1 MHIKLKVY
9 ISRVQSHKP
18 DLKRITESKM
28 APVQFK
34 DGKSLF
40 GSKKSRVENG
50 LPRRLRTAYTNTQLL
65 ELEKEFHFNK
75 YLCRPRRIEIAAS
88 LDLTERQVKVW
99 FQNRRMKH
107 KRQTLS
113 KQSEDGDDKDGSG
126 SGKGGKSGDKSLMLE
141 DKKSCQNCELPPG
154 VLGDHLPRSNN
165 NNNNSTTFN
174 NNSNASSG
182 GSSVTSTPS
191 SFEKLE
197 DDSRSNEGSGVL
209 TSPGLIGG
217 VKRHPSDVVVKV
229 EAGSLC
235 SSPGAAKK
243 PTISVKDNL
252 LANRLI
258 MSPDSINKPPGVL
271 TPSSTPGTPSGPSP
285 MDSTTTVGVYPQ
297 NRPRSSPTA
306 ATAVA
311 TATASVTTVLQHP
324 NQNMMTPS
332 LVQIVRCSAPNS
344 FPSPPQQRTNVT
356 EYRGQPYRQSTPYRD
371 MYPQRPSY
379 PGDTPYRQQPP
390 RQNGVQV
397 MGARPST
404 TQVPHQNARYQQVH
418 QQYCGTYNGYSQT
431 EYPNYHR
438 NYPNQPYPEDPYG
451 TAPVGTNYGAYHGN
465 MYPSG
470 QPQSQGI
477 NHPHESGYYND
488 IHNQGYEYSSKP
500 HGGYY
505 EGMTHQGGE
514 ASNVPNHYG
523 VSSPDQF
530 PNNSAPSAVMTP
542 PNSVR
547 TDSSGDHFNSFH
559 HFYSDPQTH
568 HPNHHGSENSNSSS
582 DFNFLS
588 NLANDFAPEY
598 YQLS

>member
-1 MHIKLKVY
+1 
-9 ISRVQSHKP
+9 
-18 DLKRITESKM
+18 
-28 APVQFK
+28 
-34 DGKSLF
+34 
-40 GSKKSRVENG
+40 
-50 LPRRLRTAYTNTQLL
+50 
-65 ELEKEFHFNK
+65 
-75 YLCRPRRIEIAAS
+75 
-88 LDLTERQVKVW
+88 
-99 FQNRRMKH
+99 MKH
-107 KRQTLS
+107 KRQTLT
-113 KQSEDGDDKDGSG
+113 KQGESEDDKDNPGG
-126 SGKGGKSGDKSLMLE
+126 PKNKDKGMMLD

-154 VLGDHLPRSNN
+154 VLGDHLPRN

-209 TSPGLIGG
+209 TSPPGMMG
-217 VKRHPSDVVVKV
+217 VKRHPSEVVVKV
-229 EAGSLC
+229 EGGAMC

-243 PTISVKDNL
+243 PLISVKDNL

-258 MSPDSINKPPGVL
+258 MSPDSMNKPPGVL

-285 MDSTTTVGVYPQ
+285 LDPSTPVGPYSQ

-311 TATASVTTVLQHP
+311 TATASVTTVLQNP
-324 NQNMMTPS
+324 GQNMLTPS
-332 LVQIVRCSAPNS
+332 LVQVVRCSAPNS
-344 FPSPPQQRTNVT
+344 FPSPPQQRVNATD
-356 EYRGQPYRQSTPYRD
+356 YRGQTYRQPTPYRN

-379 PGDTPYRQQPP
+379 PGETPSYHQPSP

-397 MGARPST
+397 MGARAT
-404 TQVPHQNARYQQVH
+404 AQVHQNPRYPQVH
-418 QQYCGTYNGYSQT
+418 QQYCGTYNGYSQA
-431 EYPNYHR
+431 EYASYHR
-438 NYPNQPYPEDPYG
+438 AYPNQPYPEDPYG
-451 TAPVGTNYGAYHGN
+451 TTPGSTNYGTYHGN

-470 QPQSQGI
+470 QPQQGV
-477 NHPHESGYYND
+477 NHPQEASYYND
-488 IHNQGYEYSSKP
+488 VHQGYEFSAKP
-500 HGGYY
+500 HGYY

-514 ASNVPNHYG
+514 ASNVPSHYG

-530 PNNSAPSAVMTP
+530 PNNPASSAVMTP

-547 TDSSGDHFNSFH
+547 TDSSDHFNSFH
-559 HFYSDPQTH
+559 HFYSDPQSQTH
-568 HPNHHGSENSNSSS
+568 HANHHGSENSNSSS

>member
-1 MHIKLKVY
+1 M
-9 ISRVQSHKP
+9 
-18 DLKRITESKM
+18 
-28 APVQFK
+28 F
-34 DGKSLF
+34 
-40 GSKKSRVENG
+40 
-50 LPRRLRTAYTNTQLL
+50 
-65 ELEKEFHFNK
+65 
-75 YLCRPRRIEIAAS
+75 
-88 LDLTERQVKVW
+88 QVKVW

-107 KRQTLS
+107 KRQTMS
-113 KQSEDGDDKDGSG
+113 KQGEDGDDKEVG
-126 SGKGGKSGDKSLMLE
+126 GKGSKEKSMMLD

-154 VLGDHLPRSNN
+154 VLGDHLPRN

-209 TSPGLIGG
+209 TSPGLMGG

-229 EAGSLC
+229 EGGTLC

-243 PTISVKDNL
+243 PVISVKDNL

-258 MSPDSINKPPGVL
+258 MSPDLMNKPPGVL

-285 MDSTTTVGVYPQ
+285 LDPSVPVGVYPQ
-297 NRPRSSPTA
+297 TRPRSSPTA

-311 TATASVTTVLQHP
+311 TATASVTTVLAHP

-332 LVQIVRCSAPNS
+332 LVQVVRCSAPNS
-344 FPSPPQQRTNVT
+344 FPSPPQQRANST
-356 EYRGQPYRQSTPYRD
+356 EYRGQPYRPPVPYRD

-379 PGDTPYRQQPP
+379 PGDTPPYRQQPP
-390 RQNGVQV
+390 RQNGVQLGV
-397 MGARPST
+397 RT
-404 TQVPHQNARYQQVH
+404 HQNQRYQQVH
-418 QQYCGTYNGYSQT
+418 QQYCGTYNGYSQAD
-431 EYPNYHR
+431 YASYHR
-438 NYPNQPYPEDPYG
+438 SYPNQPYPEDPYG
-451 TAPVGTNYGAYHGN
+451 TAPGSTNYGTYHGSV
-465 MYPSG
+465 YPSG
-470 QPQSQGI
+470 QSQGQGI
-477 NHPHESGYYND
+477 SQPHEGGYYND
-488 IHNQGYEYSSKP
+488 VHQGYEFSSKP
-500 HGGYY
+500 HAGYY

-514 ASNVPNHYG
+514 ASNVPSHYG

-530 PNNSAPSAVMTP
+530 PNNPAPSAVMTP

-547 TDSSGDHFNSFH
+547 ADSSDHFNSFH
-559 HFYSDPQTH
+559 HFYSEPQTH

>member
-1 MHIKLKVY
+1 M
-9 ISRVQSHKP
+9 
-18 DLKRITESKM
+18 
-28 APVQFK
+28 
-34 DGKSLF
+34 
-40 GSKKSRVENG
+40 
-50 LPRRLRTAYTNTQLL
+50 
-65 ELEKEFHFNK
+65 
-75 YLCRPRRIEIAAS
+75 
-88 LDLTERQVKVW
+88 KVW

-113 KQSEDGDDKDGSG
+113 KQSEDGDDKDGPG
-126 SGKGGKSGDKSLMLE
+126 SGKSGKGGDKSLMME

-154 VLGDHLPRSNN
+154 VLGDHLPRN

-197 DDSRSNEGSGVL
+197 DDSRSNEGSAAL

-217 VKRHPSDVVVKV
+217 VKRHPSEVVVKV
-229 EAGSLC
+229 EGGSMC
-235 SSPGAAKK
+235 SSPGVAKK
-243 PTISVKDNL
+243 PIISVKDNL

-258 MSPDSINKPPGVL
+258 MSPDSLSKPPGVL

-285 MDSTTTVGVYPQ
+285 MDPLQPGGTYPQ
-297 NRPRSSPTA
+297 TRPRSSPTA

-311 TATASVTTVLQHP
+311 TATVTTVLQHP
-324 NQNMMTPS
+324 NQNMITPS

-344 FPSPPQQRTNVT
+344 FPSPPQHRTNAT
-356 EYRGQPYRQSTPYRD
+356 EYRGQTYRQPAPYRD
-371 MYPQRPSY
+371 IYPQRPSY
-379 PGDTPYRQQPP
+379 PGETAPYRQQPP
-390 RQNGVQV
+390 RQNGVQM
-397 MGARPST
+397 MGTRPST
-404 TQVPHQNARYQQVH
+404 TQLPHQNARYQPVH
-418 QQYCGTYNGYSQT
+418 QQYCGTYNGYSQA
-431 EYPNYHR
+431 EYANYHR
-438 NYPNQPYPEDPYG
+438 NYPNQPFPEDPYG
-451 TAPVGTNYGAYHGN
+451 ATPGSTNYGTYHGN

-470 QPQSQGI
+470 QPQAQGV
-477 NHPHESGYYND
+477 HEGGYYND
-488 IHNQGYEYSSKP
+488 VHQGYEFSAKA

-505 EGMTHQGGE
+505 EGMTHHGGE
-514 ASNVPNHYG
+514 ASSVPSHYG

-530 PNNSAPSAVMTP
+530 PNNPAPSAVMTP

-559 HFYSDPQTH
+559 HFYSEPQAH
-568 HPNHHGSENSNSSS
+568 HTNHHGSENSNSSS

>member
-1 MHIKLKVY
+1 M
-9 ISRVQSHKP
+9 
-18 DLKRITESKM
+18 
-28 APVQFK
+28 
-34 DGKSLF
+34 
-40 GSKKSRVENG
+40 
-50 LPRRLRTAYTNTQLL
+50 
-65 ELEKEFHFNK
+65 
-75 YLCRPRRIEIAAS
+75 
-88 LDLTERQVKVW
+88 KVW

-113 KQSEDGDDKDGSG
+113 KQAEDGDDKDGS
-126 SGKGGKSGDKSLMLE
+126 SGKSGKSDKSLLL
-141 DKKSCQNCELPPG
+141 DDKKKSCQNCELPPG
-154 VLGDHLPRSNN
+154 VLGDHLPRN

-217 VKRHPSDVVVKV
+217 VKRHPSEVVVKV
-229 EAGSLC
+229 EGGSLC
-235 SSPGAAKK
+235 VSPGVAKK
-243 PTISVKDNL
+243 PIISVKDNL

-258 MSPDSINKPPGVL
+258 MSPDSMNKPPGVL

-285 MDSTTTVGVYPQ
+285 LDPSAPVGPYPQ

-344 FPSPPQQRTNVT
+344 FPSPPQQRTNAT
-356 EYRGQPYRQSTPYRD
+356 DYRGQPYRQPVPYSRD
-371 MYPQRPSY
+371 LYSQRPSY
-379 PGDTPYRQQPP
+379 PGDTPPYRQQPP
-390 RQNGVQV
+390 RQNGVQM
-397 MGARPST
+397 MGSRPPAS
-404 TQVPHQNARYQQVH
+404 QMHQNVRYQQVH
-418 QQYCGTYNGYSQT
+418 QQYCGTYNGYGQT
-431 EYPNYHR
+431 EYANYHR

-451 TAPVGTNYGAYHGN
+451 VAPGSTNYGAYHGN
-465 MYPSG
+465 VYPSG
-470 QPQSQGI
+470 QPQTQGV
-477 NHPHESGYYND
+477 NHPHEGYYNEV
-488 IHNQGYEYSSKP
+488 HQNYEFSTKP

-514 ASNVPNHYG
+514 ASSVPSHYG
-523 VSSPDQF
+523 VSSPEQF
-530 PNNSAPSAVMTP
+530 PNNSAPAPPVMTP

-547 TDSSGDHFNSFH
+547 ADSSGDHFNSFH
-559 HFYSDPQTH
+559 HFYSEPQTH